1 MKHIIILGDGM
12 ADWAVDELD
21 GKTLLQAA
29 HTPYMD
35 LLARMGRTGRLIT
48 VAQGFHPG
56 SEVANMS
63 VLGYNLPKVY
73 EGRGPL
79 EAASIGV
86 DLKPGEMAMR
96 CNIICIEGDKIKNHS
111 AGHIT
116 TEEADVLV
124 KYLEEK
130 PGDDRVKF
138 YTGVQY
144 RHLLV
149 IKGGDKRIECTPP
162 HDVPLQPF
170 RPLMVKPMPGT
181 EDIDKPEG
189 EATLTPSQTADLIN
203 DLIMRSQELLKD
215 HPVNLKRMAEGKD
228 PANSIWPWSPGYR
241 PRMERLADKFPQVKR
256 GAVISAVDLI
266 NGIGYYAG
274 LRRLNVEGA
283 TGLYD
288 TNYENKVAA
297 ALEALKTD
305 DFVYLHVEA
314 SDEAG
319 HEGNVALK
327 IKTIENLDSRAVGP
341 IYEAVKDWDEP
352 VAIAVLP
359 DHPTPCKLRTHTAEP
374 VPFLMWYPGIEPDEV
389 QTFDEVAACNG
400 VYGLMKEDE
409 FINEFMKEELRS

>member
-12 ADWAVDELD
+12 ADWPVASRG

-29 HTPYMD
+29 RTPYMD
-35 LLARMGRTGRLIT
+35 KLACLGRNGRLIT
-48 VAQGFHPG
+48 VAEGFHPG

-63 VLGYNLPKVY
+63 VLGYDLPTVY

-79 EAASIGV
+79 EAASIGI
-86 DLKPGEMAMR
+86 DLQPGQMAMR
-96 CNIICIEGDKIKNHS
+96 CNLVCIEGDLLKNHS

-116 TEEADVLV
+116 TEEADVLI
-124 KYLEEK
+124 KFLQEK
-130 PGDDRVKF
+130 LGNERIHF

-149 IKGGDKRIECTPP
+149 VDGGNKQLDCTPP
-162 HDVPLQPF
+162 HDVPLKPF
-170 RPLMVKPMPGT
+170 RPLLVKP
-181 EDIDKPEG
+181 EV
-189 EATLTPSQTADLIN
+189 ATGGCAVQAEEKAGQLTAQETAALLN
-203 DLIMRSQELLKD
+203 DLILRSQELLRN

-241 PRMERLADKFPQVKR
+241 PKMQRLSEMFPQVRR

-266 NGIGYYAG
+266 NGIGFYAG
-274 LRRLNVEGA
+274 LRRIHVEGA

-297 ALEALKTD
+297 ALEALRTD

-319 HEGNVALK
+319 HEGNADLK
-327 IKTIENLDSRAVGP
+327 TLTIENLDSRAVGP
-341 IYEAVKDWDEP
+341 IYEAVKDWEEP

-359 DHPTPCKLRTHTAEP
+359 DHPTPCELRTHTAEP
-374 VPFLMWYPGIEPDEV
+374 VPFLMWYPGIEPDSV
-389 QTFDEVAACNG
+389 QTFDEVAACEG
-400 VYGLMKEDE
+400 CYGLMKEDE
-409 FINEFMKEELRS
+409 FIREFMKE